1 MKGVFVLGSLCLA
14 LAVSAPA
21 GAAGDAAKGK
31 DLYSRKCQACHAADG
46 KGSPAMQKK
55 YGDAWKAHGS
65 REVQAMTDDELI
77 AAFRKVTLHAPI
89 AKSASDADLAD
100 LVAFIRTLKP

>member
-1 MKGVFVLGSLCLA
+1 MKAILALGTVLLV

-31 DLYSRKCQACHAADG
+31 ELYARKCQACHAADG
-46 KGSPAMQKK
+46 KGTPAMQKK

-65 REVQAMTDDELI
+65 PEVQAMTDDELI
-77 AAFRKVTLHAPI
+77 AAFRKATIHAPM
-89 AKSASDADLAD
+89 AKSVSDADLAD
-100 LVAFIRTLKP
+100 LVAHIRTLKP